1 MRRRSWLAA
10 VTSLALLGTVL
21 TVPSSSAQ
29 PAVSIV
35 LNGQRLSLDPA
46 PVIIAGRTLVPLRG
60 VFQAMGATVDWN
72 EADRTVTVRRGGRYV
87 EIEVDRK
94 LACLNEACTSAAIMD
109 VPATIL
115 DNRTYVPVRFI
126 STALGVQVV
135 WDDGA
140 RTVYIDTAQA
150 PPPQVSPVRLEGV
163 TWGMTISRPVS
174 LRASGMPGE
183 QVFFYLVDPATRKG
197 ITIAA
202 GTDVSASYTYTP
214 DPAVTGTR
222 LLVAAVRDA
231 AGTLH
236 YSDPVPVTIRPDTRL
251 TLTGVTPGQTIPGP
265 ITLGHEIHFAAS
277 RVTYRV
283 LDDSGNVW
291 NIATVGPG
299 DSLTW
304 YPHMGLNGP
313 KKLQVVAY
321 DRNENMYA
329 SDPVPVI
336 MANGPRTAFSSV
348 KEGEVITGRARTLSV
363 SANYDIASVRWLL
376 DGNELGTGNSFWWT
390 YGPDDNGAHTL
401 EVEVT
406 DTAGN
411 VHRVGPIP
419 FTIDTRPG
427 LWLYGVGPNQVVTG
441 ELSLM
446 AMPNIPADTIKFFVR
461 EGGQDMLIAEAKPGE
476 TVKWTPQTGGQKTIY
491 AQAWHQGSWVAST
504 EPIRFEVYL
513 GPTYSARPIVA
524 KSEFIDFIAPM
535 AIQSRNQTGMSAA
548 LQVAQAILETG
559 WGQYVPVDK
568 YTGQFSYNLFGM
580 KGSGPA
586 GSIISTTW
594 EVYNGQ
600 SYTVD
605 DAFRAYYSVEQNWQD
620 HKDLL
625 LTRSWYAPFRAV
637 MADPVLGAWGLKR
650 SGYATDPEYPTKLI
664 RIMRENDLF
673 RLDEIPF

>member
-1 MRRRSWLAA
+1 MRKHSWLA
-10 VTSLALLGTVL
+10 VMTSLALLGTVIM
-21 TVPSSSAQ
+21 VPSSSAQ
-29 PAVSIV
+29 PAASIV

-46 PVIIAGRTLVPLRG
+46 PVIISGRTLVPLRG
-60 VFQAMGATVDWN
+60 VFQAMGATVVWN
-72 EADRTVTVRRGGRYV
+72 EADRTVEVRRGSRYV
-87 EIEVDRK
+87 ELQIDRS
-94 LACLNEACTSAAIMD
+94 LACLNEACTEASMLD

-115 DNRTYVPVRFI
+115 DSRTFVPVRFI

-135 WDDGA
+135 WDDA
-140 RTVYIDTAQA
+140 SRTVYINTNEA
-150 PPPQVSPVRLEGV
+150 PSPYVSPVRLEGV
-163 TWGMTISRPVS
+163 TRGMTITQPIS
-174 LRASGMPGE
+174 LRASGMAGE
-183 QVFFYLVDPATRKG
+183 RVFFYLVDPTTRKG
-197 ITIAA
+197 VTVAT
-202 GTDVSASYTYTP
+202 GTDVSAAYTYTP
-214 DPAVTGTR
+214 DPAVTGAR

-231 AGTLH
+231 AGNLH
-236 YSDPVPVTIRPDTRL
+236 YSDPVSVTVLPDTRV

-265 ITLGHEIHFAAS
+265 ITLGHEIHFAAHS
-277 RVTYRV
+277 VIYRL
-283 LDDSGNVW
+283 LDDSGNSW
-291 NIATVGPG
+291 DIATVGPG

-304 YPHMGLNGP
+304 YPHMSLNGP

-321 DRNENMYA
+321 DRNMKAYT
-329 SDPVPVI
+329 SSPVPVVV
-336 MANGPRTAFSSV
+336 ANGPRTAFSSV
-348 KEGEVITGRARTLSV
+348 EEGEVVTGRARTLSV
-363 SANYDIASVRWLL
+363 SANYDIAKVRWLL
-376 DGNELGTGNSFWWT
+376 DGAEIGTGNSYWWT
-390 YGPDDNGAHTL
+390 YGPDDNGAHTIT
-401 EVEVT
+401 VEVT
-406 DTAGN
+406 DSAGN
-411 VHRVGPIP
+411 VHRVGPIS

-441 ELSLM
+441 KLSLM

-461 EGGQDMLIAEAKPGE
+461 EGGQDILIGEARPGQE
-476 TVKWTPQTGGQKTIY
+476 LDWTPQSGGYKTIY
-491 AQAWHQGSWVAST
+491 AQAWNQGGWVAST
-504 EPIRFEVYL
+504 EPVRFEVYL

-524 KSEFIDFIAPM
+524 QKEFIDFIAPM
-535 AIQSRNQTGMSAA
+535 ALRSRDQTGMSAA

-594 EVYNGQ
+594 EVYNGR

-605 DAFRAYYSVEQNWQD
+605 DSFRAYYNVEQNWQD